1 MGEEDHQAIDLRIRK
16 RLDDLGIYVAED
28 GGIGADAEGESDDGD
43 GGESGSFA
51 QGAEPVA
58 NVLDESFDEVD
69 AAGFAA
75 RDAGVDEFGD
85 VLVEVEAEFVV
96 KFGFDLGAAKDGAQA
111 DQQVAQH
118 RALLRWFP
126 GPE

>member
-16 RLDDLGIYVAED
+16 RLDDPGIYVAED

-58 NVLDESFDEVD
+58 NVLHESFDEVD
-69 AAGFAA
+69 AAGFATFFF
-75 RDAGVDEFGD
+75 DVIFG
-85 VLVEVEAEFVV
+85 AEFEA
-96 KFGFDLGAAKDGAQA
+96 GAAGGFAGGG
-111 DQQVAQH
+111 
-118 RALLRWFP
+118 P
-126 GPE
+126 GGVG